1 MRTETFSPEDRPWRQ
16 YICLACGLIYDEEQG
31 DPDSGLAP
39 GTRFEDIPDDWE
51 CPLCGVTK
59 SDFELLEAKPFT
71 AAIPAGLSFSHT
83 PGIIVVGAGIAGWSV
98 VEAIRSLDLETPIT
112 LVSACNANRY
122 HKPELSV
129 ALSRGQQP
137 EALVRETAVDAANRL
152 GVRLLSDTFVV
163 GLSAARHELRTTRG
177 TLRYT
182 HMVLAQGAKPALP
195 DELPAT
201 LCWRINDLAGWSGLH
216 QQLAS
221 RPQQVAI
228 VGAGMVGCELAE
240 DLTRA
245 GHQVTLLDRQ
255 PLPLTGLMPP
265 EAGQALQQSLS
276 ALGVNYRPSVQVK
289 GVSFEDGRKHV
300 RLENG
305 ETLEVDQLIAA
316 TGLKTDNRLAQQAGL
331 AFNGGILVDQQ
342 LRSTDPYIYALGD
355 CISLDGQ
362 PCRFVEPIQQQ
373 ASTVAAAVL
382 GLETTPYQH
391 KMPVIRLKTR
401 ALPLVLHGLPQ
412 QGGQWEI
419 SYKSDNSMVMQQR
432 VGNEVVA
439 TLNIGQPLQSRA
451 A

>member
-1 MRTETFSPEDRPWRQ
+1 MSAATFSPEDRPWRQ

-31 DPDSGLAP
+31 DPDSGLLP

-59 SDFELLEAKPFT
+59 TDFELLEAKPVNT
-71 AAIPAGLSFSHT
+71 AVLTDVSLSNT
-83 PGIIVVGAGIAGWSV
+83 PGIIIVGAGIAGWSV
-98 VEAIRSLDLETPIT
+98 AEAIRSLDQTTPIT

-137 EALVRETAVDAANRL
+137 ETLIRETAIDAANRL
-152 GVRLLSDTFVV
+152 GVRLLSETFVV
-163 GLSAARHELRTTRG
+163 GLSAARRELRTTRG
-177 TLRYT
+177 SLPYT
-182 HMVLAQGAKPALP
+182 RLVLAQGAKPALP
-195 DELPAT
+195 DELPAS
-201 LCWRINDLAGWSGLH
+201 LCWRINDLAGWGGLQ

-221 RPQQVAI
+221 GSQQVAI

-255 PLPLTGLMPP
+255 LLPLNGLMPP

-276 ALGVNYRPSVQVK
+276 ALGVNYRPSVQVAA
-289 GVSFEDGRKHV
+289 VSTEDGRKQV
-300 RLENG
+300 KLDSG
-305 ETLEVDQLIAA
+305 EILEVDQLIAA

-331 AFNGGILVDQQ
+331 AFNAGIVVDENM
-342 LRSTDPYIYALGD
+342 RSSDPYIYALGD
-355 CISLDGQ
+355 CISLDGK
-362 PCRFVEPIQQQ
+362 PCRFIEPIQQQ

-382 GLETTPYQH
+382 GFETTPYQH

-412 QGGQWEI
+412 QDGQWEI
-419 SYKSDNSMVMQQR
+419 SHKSDNSMVMQQR